1 MAIFEY
7 KARNKRGEF
16 MTGTM
21 DAETA
26 DRVAEQLF
34 HSGIT
39 PVEIR
44 EAAKKNTTDLN
55 AGDLFENYFQPKVGL
70 DELIMLCRQMR
81 TLMKAG
87 IPILKGLWG
96 LAESV
101 DNKTLKKVLIDV
113 HGQLESGRDLHA
125 AFAAHPDIFMPIF
138 IALVRV
144 GESTGQLDQ
153 AFAILSEY
161 LAAEKETRQRIKAA
175 LRYPAIV
182 IGAVVVAMVI
192 INIWVIPVFAE
203 VFARFDAEL
212 PLMTKLLLG
221 TSNFMLA
228 WWPWLLALAAGGV
241 IAFRFWV
248 DSDNGRYIWDRSILK
263 APVIGHILTKA
274 TLGRF
279 AQSMAMVIKAGV
291 PMVQGLTVVSGVV
304 NNAFVSERVL
314 SMRDGIEKGDSISRT
329 AAATGL
335 FTPLVLQ
342 MINVGEETGAIDD
355 LLQETAE
362 HYDAEVQYGLDNLSA
377 AIEPIVI
384 VILGVMVTVL
394 AFGVFLPMWNLSG
407 VMG

>member
-1 MAIFEY
+1 MATFEY

-39 PVEIR
+39 PVDIR
-44 EAAKKNTTDLN
+44 EAAAKNTSELD
-55 AGDLFENYFQPKVGL
+55 AGDFFENLFQPKVGL

-81 TLMKAG
+81 TLLKAG

-101 DNKTLKKVLIDV
+101 DNKTLKKVLIDI
-113 HGQLESGRDLHA
+113 HGKLESGRELNA
-125 AFAAHPDIFMPIF
+125 AFAAHPDIFKPIF
-138 IALVRV
+138 VALVRV
-144 GESTGQLDQ
+144 GESTGQIDQ

-182 IGAVVVAMVI
+182 IGAVVIAMVI

-203 VFARFDAEL
+203 VFARFDADL
-212 PLMTKLLLG
+212 PLMTNILLG
-221 TSNFMLA
+221 TSNFMLE
-228 WWPWLLALAAGGV
+228 WWPWLLGMVAGGV
-241 IAFRFWV
+241 IAFRFWI
-248 DSDNGRYIWDRSILK
+248 DTDDGRYIWDRSILR
-263 APVIGHILTKA
+263 APIIGNILTKA

-279 AQSMAMVIKAGV
+279 AQSMSMVIRAGV

-342 MINVGEETGAIDD
+342 MINVGEETGAIDQ

-362 HYDAEVQYGLDNLSA
+362 HYDAEVQYALDNLSA

-384 VILGVMVTVL
+384 VILGIMVLVL